1 MKYIIR
7 LHPEIMLKSDTVRKR
22 FTKILAGNL
31 RNVLK
36 PIDETTV
43 VVSHWDYLEVRH
55 KDADKQ
61 PSILNKL
68 QCTSG
73 IHHILEVE
81 KYPFC
86 DLHDI
91 FEKVLPKVYH
101 VIENKTFCVRVKRR
115 GKHPFTSMQVA
126 QYVGGGLNQA
136 VASAKVQLK
145 NPDVTVKIEIEND
158 KMLFIKA
165 RHQGLGGFPMSTQE
179 RAVAYLWWF

>member
-81 KYPFC
+81 VSI
-86 DLHDI
+86 L
-91 FEKVLPKVYH
+91 
-101 VIENKTFCVRVKRR
+101 
-115 GKHPFTSMQVA
+115 
-126 QYVGGGLNQA
+126 
-136 VASAKVQLK
+136 
-145 NPDVTVKIEIEND
+145 
-158 KMLFIKA
+158 
-165 RHQGLGGFPMSTQE
+165 
-179 RAVAYLWWF
+179 